1 MTNTEKP
8 FSDIAPY
15 DNCEFHEKISGL
27 IKEPGFEHA
36 VKWVM
41 PNIDYTDFCNQMLQV
56 RDGNTF
62 QTEIMMPFLEML
74 VAKTTSGLT
83 CNGLCNIN
91 KAKAYTFITNHRDIV
106 LDTSFLNLN
115 FLRSGYPTTEVAIG
129 DNLLIYTWIS
139 DLVRLNKS
147 FIVRRNLPRV
157 KALDAAKE
165 LSGYIHYAITEK
177 NQSIWIAERE
187 GRSKDSSDMAQD
199 ALVKMLSL
207 GGKST
212 FKQNLLD
219 LNILPVSISYEYDP
233 NDYLKAREFL
243 LRKNDPEYKK
253 TQRDDLFA
261 METGLLQPKGQV
273 HFEVGTCINPSIE
286 SISDSDKSTLAREVC
301 NAIDGQIH
309 TGYKLFPINYI
320 AYDQLSGTTIFA
332 DKYTDDEVAGFNT
345 YIRNQ
350 IGKVEEQGITDDDR
364 NYMHEMMLT
373 MYSNPV
379 KNKINSDITCQSTAE
394 NEQN

>member
-1 MTNTEKP
+1 
-8 FSDIAPY
+8 
-15 DNCEFHEKISGL
+15 
-27 IKEPGFEHA
+27 
-36 VKWVM
+36 
-41 PNIDYTDFCNQMLQV
+41 
-56 RDGNTF
+56 
-62 QTEIMMPFLEML
+62 
-74 VAKTTSGLT
+74 
-83 CNGLCNIN
+83 
-91 KAKAYTFITNHRDIV
+91 
-106 LDTSFLNLN
+106 
-115 FLRSGYPTTEVAIG
+115 
-129 DNLLIYTWIS
+129 
-139 DLVRLNKS
+139 
-147 FIVRRNLPRV
+147 
-157 KALDAAKE
+157 
-165 LSGYIHYAITEK
+165 
-177 NQSIWIAERE
+177 
-187 GRSKDSSDMAQD
+187 
-199 ALVKMLSL
+199 
-207 GGKST
+207 
-212 FKQNLLD
+212 
-219 LNILPVSISYEYDP
+219 
-233 NDYLKAREFL
+233 
-243 LRKNDPEYKK
+243 
-253 TQRDDLFA
+253 